1 MRNKDE
7 KLYTIDLVCYGVPSP
22 MIYIE
27 WRAEIERVYKKKIAY
42 VHFRDKSFGYA
53 APNVK
58 IVFKDTDIKK
68 IYFIIYEKTNEHNK
82 AEARVLFFLCIW
94 AVVGLFFTVTIHVDR
109 A

>member
-42 VHFRDKSFGYA
+42 VHFRDKNIKYA
-53 APNVK
+53 SQNVK
-58 IVFKDTDIKK
+58 IINND
-68 IYFIIYEKTNEHNK
+68 
-82 AEARVLFFLCIW
+82 
-94 AVVGLFFTVTIHVDR
+94 G
-109 A
+109 

>member
-1 MRNKDE
+1 MTAVFW
-7 KLYTIDLVCYGVPSP
+7 LVFTIV
-22 MIYIE
+22 
-27 WRAEIERVYKKKIAY
+27 
-42 VHFRDKSFGYA
+42 SFVGSWIMYQI
-53 APNVK
+53 P
-58 IVFKDTDIKK
+58 ILKK